1 MLKTKKLPCSDD
13 PKISFKNLPLWI
25 WASDGEKPTPWPR
38 LAWNNWISACENS
51 DKNLSEIFV
60 KILIVHETSDF
71 FQVQV
76 ISQVESNNIARDDM
90 IFSKRSNAKLYRPVL
105 NDQGFQS
112 SLSQNGFPV
121 DS

>member
-1 MLKTKKLPCSDD
+1 
-13 PKISFKNLPLWI
+13 
-25 WASDGEKPTPWPR
+25 
-38 LAWNNWISACENS
+38 
-51 DKNLSEIFV
+51 LSEIFV

-112 SLSQNGFPV
+112 SQNGFPA
-121 DS
+121 DSYPQFSHEEKSRRSFTVFHRGPMAGSHLPLKEHSCIPQVLQGNFPEQTAGGVTSQ